1 MRKEDLKDWTR
12 DRLKDEIV
20 NLSEKNFNL
29 EWRIKQFEESEG
41 RWKCEI
47 ENIRTENKKLE
58 DENARLEMNIKSQRE
73 KINSLMKELEE
84 EKGKTITI
92 SDGMITMRADMWEA
106 LNENKKLEAENES
119 LKKDCKSLSD
129 RALKAERENSKMENM
144 LKTSTELINVLEEK
158 LSKYEG
164 IEITI
169 SGYETGRE
177 CECCGQCN
185 DKLKDENKA
194 LKQKIQYIET
204 MLEASYKPESA
215 ESVMR
220 KTGFFTEKQIRDIYD
235 YEPQLAPDDD
245 ILAFNYDC
253 IKLWGEELDY
263 KKKISELQDQHQQD
277 CIKINQLHVTIDVL
291 TDKYSRLRKTEGD

>member
-1 MRKEDLKDWTR
+1 MRKEDLKDWTD

-20 NLSEKNFNL
+20 NLSDKNFNL
-29 EWRIKQFEESEG
+29 EWRIRQFEESEG

-47 ENIRTENKKLE
+47 ENLKAENKKLE
-58 DENARLEMNIKSQRE
+58 GENAHLETNIKSQRE
-73 KINSLMKELEE
+73 KIGSLMKELEE

-92 SDGMITMRADMWEA
+92 SDGKITMRADMWEA

-129 RALKAERENSKMENM
+129 RALKAEQENA
-144 LKTSTELINVLEEK
+144 
-158 LSKYEG
+158 
-164 IEITI
+164 
-169 SGYETGRE
+169 
-177 CECCGQCN
+177 
-185 DKLKDENKA
+185 KLKDENKA

-220 KTGFFTEKQIRDIYD
+220 KTGLFTEKQIRDICD

-245 ILAFNYDC
+245 ILAFNYGC

-263 KKKISELQDQHQQD
+263 KKKNSELQDQHQQD
-277 CIKINQLHVTIDVL
+277 CIRINDLTTTIHVL
-291 TDKYSRLRKTEGD
+291 SGLYSTLRKTVGWIDVYL